1 MSEKDPIEELFRENQ
16 HGLDEKPRDLIWD
29 RIEER
34 LDEKS
39 VVKKKTNF
47 WKYGAAATI
56 VMGLTLGVW
65 AILNNQNQVKSEM
78 AAPQMVLEES
88 VEINEENASE
98 ILDRL
103 EENQDAIV
111 LHETKEALPEAEMEA
126 PKIREIL
133 PEQPV
138 VEESVLEDRLETYT
152 EKPAPAIVSAAPAM
166 ESPKKAKES
175 EAIVFRGETPE
186 QKEGNYVLRN
196 KSEVAD
202 YELDE
207 SRRLGNS
214 AFGDTSAPPQMF
226 TQQISIPV
234 KNVWIQYDVIS
245 LNDSLI
251 VFENQNVAYPTQIKF
266 QSKKDSVQVI
276 YSGKNSKKNSAE
288 SKIIQK
294 FVNQNK
300 LNLRSQV
307 IE

>member
-39 VVKKKTNF
+39 VVKKKPNF
-47 WKYGAAATI
+47 WKYGAAAS
-56 VMGLTLGVW
+56 VVVGLTIGIW

-78 AAPQMVLEES
+78 AVPQMVLEES

-126 PKIREIL
+126 PKIRQTK
-133 PEQPV
+133 PEPT
-138 VEESVLEDRLETYT
+138 VEKESNLEDRLETYA
-152 EKPAPAIVSAAPAM
+152 EKTAPAIVSAAPAM

-196 KSEVAD
+196 KSEISD

-214 AFGDTSAPPQMF
+214 AFGTTDSPHQML
-226 TQQISIPV
+226 THQISIPV
-234 KNVWIQYDVIS
+234 KNVWIKYDVIS

-276 YSGKNSKKNSAE
+276 YSGKNSKKNSTE

-300 LNLRSQV
+300 LNLRSQI